1 MCFLKHKCL
10 SIVIPSNSTW
20 SFLWGRCWRLDYREI
35 ISAREWCVTVSKTA
49 YIRLFNKQENITE
62 KNIPSRHPRIDPWG
76 IAPSNISPV
85 TTLGEKTFA
94 NLEYFRESLI
104 LRNITVGAVCEICSI
119 ESFFSW
125 ISPFLNYCCLKP
137 SIQSFMNNYQSSGFF
152 YFHPALSTKK
162 IELRNLI
169 RESLFPWN

>member
-35 ISAREWCVTVSKTA
+35 ISARERCVTVSKTA
-49 YIRLFNKQENITE
+49 YIRLFNKQENIIE
-62 KNIPSRHPRIDPWG
+62 KNIPSRDPRIDPWG

-104 LRNITVGAVCEICSI
+104 LRNITVGAVCENLFYRKFFLVNI
-119 ESFFSW
+119 SF
-125 ISPFLNYCCLKP
+125 L
-137 SIQSFMNNYQSSGFF
+137 
-152 YFHPALSTKK
+152 
-162 IELRNLI
+162 ELL
-169 RESLFPWN
+169 LFKTFNTVLYE